1 MPNTKSAEKALRQ
14 SKKRRAKNLHKKIV
28 FKGAVKE
35 FKKLVAAGKFE
46 DAKKMLPIV
55 FKRLD
60 KAAKTGVIKK
70 NKASRLK
77 SNTSRLLNKASAK

>member
-14 SKKRRAKNLHKKIV
+14 SEKRRVHNQNQKNAYKAAL
-28 FKGAVKE
+28 KE
-35 FKKLVAAGKFE
+35 VRRLITAGNPKEAAQV
-46 DAKKMLPIV
+46 LPRLMQ
-55 FKRLD
+55 KLD

-77 SNTSRLLNKASAK
+77 SNAAKALAKSGK